1 MVAEYS
7 GNLRLRTV
15 SKITASLA
23 MLAFACCLG
32 GTQTGPGKIF
42 VAGLLV
48 SIVGDVFLLWPKTH
62 FLQGVGAFLL
72 AHCLYVCGFLSL
84 GVDWTGVGFAAFL
97 IAPITWIVW
106 RWLVPHTGKLKWAIA
121 AYLFAISSMAC
132 LSIGALWVEPGQAQ
146 QVLLMAAALFCVSDL
161 FVARDK
167 FIVSQHRNVW
177 VGLPIYYLAQL
188 GFGLGAGLI

>member
-1 MVAEYS
+1 MLAEYS

-15 SKITASLA
+15 SKITASVA
-23 MLAFACCLG
+23 MLVFALCLG
-32 GTQTGPGKIF
+32 GTETGPGKIF

-62 FLQGVGAFLL
+62 FLQGTGAFLL

-84 GVDWTGVGFAAFL
+84 GVDWGGVGFAGFL
-97 IAPITWIVW
+97 VAPITWVVW
-106 RWLVPHTGKLKWAIA
+106 RWLVPHTGDLKWAIA
-121 AYLFAISSMAC
+121 AYLVAISSMAC
-132 LSIGALWVEPGQAQ
+132 LSIGALWSEPGQAQ
-146 QVLLMAAALFCVSDL
+146 QVLLMAAALFCISDL